1 MHTYV
6 HTYVH
11 TYICMGPINNDLNP
25 LCLFANIKVKGF
37 LMNSGTY
44 YYWLFQRAWNVNRL
58 SILPIQLLY
67 CISILLLQ
75 ILVTLYR
82 MRKLKERYGI
92 TDFRKHA
99 NRMTF
104 GEVCNSIS
112 CINTLLL
119 HMYMCVHMP
128 D

>member
-1 MHTYV
+1 MTSIPYASIHYGFFIEV
-6 HTYVH
+6 KVFV
-11 TYICMGPINNDLNP
+11 MNND
-25 LCLFANIKVKGF
+25 
-37 LMNSGTY
+37 S
-44 YYWLFQRAWNVNRL
+44 YYWLFQPAWNVNRL

-75 ILVTLYR
+75 TFVILYR

-104 GEVCNSIS
+104 GEVHNSIS

-128 D
+128 DWTRCLSRRFGVLHRVDR

>member
-1 MHTYV
+1 MYTYV
-6 HTYVH
+6 RTYVCTQSIMTSIPYASIH
-11 TYICMGPINNDLNP
+11 YAFFIE
-25 LCLFANIKVKGF
+25 VKGF
-37 LMNSGTY
+37 VMNNDS
-44 YYWLFQRAWNVNRL
+44 YYWLFQPAWNVNRL

-75 ILVTLYR
+75 TLIILYR

-104 GEVCNSIS
+104 GEVRNSIS

-119 HMYMCVHMP
+119 HMYICVHMP